1 MASRESSE
9 DKSERTIEVRGLE
22 PDEDENSIACVFEST
37 RIGGGEVQTV
47 VITNG
52 VASVTFKDAC
62 GKLFYKSKENN
73 FNTSYHEISIFIV
86 LCGLLNIIR
95 LSVGCYMNTIKLRI

>member
-9 DKSERTIEVRGLE
+9 DKSERTIEVRGLG

-62 GKLFYKSKENN
+62 GKLFINQKK
-73 FNTSYHEISIFIV
+73 IIVIQFIMKYQF
-86 LCGLLNIIR
+86 LLFYVVCLI
-95 LSVGCYMNTIKLRI
+95 LLD